1 MFQRKIHSKIEQQLN
16 YKEIVVLT
24 GMRRVGKTTLLRMIY
39 EKVESD
45 NKIFLDIENLINQRI
60 FEEIDFDNIW
70 NNLSSLGIRKTE
82 KAYIFL
88 DEIQTFPKIVKA
100 IKYLYDHYDIKFF
113 VTGSSSYYL
122 KNLFPESLSG
132 RKTVFELYPL
142 DFEEFLLFK
151 GFKREFATSFKEK
164 EKSRNYIAFEKT
176 KKLYDEFMLF
186 GGFPQVVLS
195 DIEEQKKVYLNDI
208 FTSYFEK
215 DVKSLA
221 DFKQIGAFRD
231 LILLL
236 LQRVGSKVDI
246 SKIASALNLSRH
258 TIYSYILFLE
268 QTYFFSFISPYSKN
282 VDREISGTRKVY
294 ACDTGFVNLFARID
308 KGNLFEN
315 AVYNCIRHFGRVNYY
330 QKRTGAEIDF
340 ILPELDLCLEVKSK
354 ADQRDISKLKNM
366 SEKLGFRE
374 SYVVSNEFVDFE
386 NVISVVDL

>member
-1 MFQRKIHSKIEQQLN
+1 LEQ
-16 YKEIVVLT
+16 
-24 GMRRVGKTTLLRMIY
+24 
-39 EKVESD
+39 
-45 NKIFLDIENLINQRI
+45 LII
-60 FEEIDFDNIW
+60 TW
-70 NNLSSLGIRKTE
+70 HPKTE

-151 GFKREFATSFKEK
+151 GFKRELATSFKEK

-195 DIEEQKKVYLNDI
+195 DTEEQKKVYLNDI

-268 QTYFFSFISPYSKN
+268 QTMHCPMHPDFF
-282 VDREISGTRKVY
+282 V
-294 ACDTGFVNLFARID
+294 
-308 KGNLFEN
+308 
-315 AVYNCIRHFGRVNYY
+315 
-330 QKRTGAEIDF
+330 Q
-340 ILPELDLCLEVKSK
+340 
-354 ADQRDISKLKNM
+354 
-366 SEKLGFRE
+366 
-374 SYVVSNEFVDFE
+374 
-386 NVISVVDL
+386 